1 MGLPFFMGGF
11 SMIAIAVTSATVAI
25 FGVVIADPIALLNRI
40 GGTGTTMLAITG
52 LLLSTLTTNI
62 AANVVGPANAV
73 VNLSPGRVNFA
84 TGGLVTAGIGAA
96 IMPWKL
102 LADGYVRRT
111 NTVDFPCRLPW
122 SSAIV
127 FSLGRGGFVF
137 PSQRDD
143 ELGDCHHA
151 GSGPAHRNLRR

>member
-11 SMIAIAVTSATVAI
+11 SMIAIVVTSATVAI

-40 GGTGTTMLAITG
+40 GGTGTTMLAIAG

-84 TGGLVTAGIGAA
+84 TGGLLTAIIGAG

-102 LADGYVRRT
+102 LADG
-111 NTVDFPCRLPW
+111 
-122 SSAIV
+122 
-127 FSLGRGGFVF
+127 
-137 PSQRDD
+137 
-143 ELGDCHHA
+143 
-151 GSGPAHRNLRR
+151 